1 MSLRRLL
8 LALSLLTLS
17 GCFATLPPA
26 PTPIP
31 PPPVALV
38 SRCAAPPDL
47 PDMATARDLAEWAVQ
62 WVGTAGCERAK
73 RTALIDAWPR

>member
-1 MSLRRLL
+1 MLLRRLL
-8 LALSLLTLS
+8 LVSSLLMLS
-17 GCFATLPPA
+17 ACSTVPPVA
-26 PTPIP
+26 PLVIP

-47 PDMATARDLAEWAVQ
+47 PDLATARDLAEWAVM

-73 RTALIDAWPR
+73 RAALIDAWPR

>member
-1 MSLRRLL
+1 MR
-8 LALSLLTLS
+8 
-17 GCFATLPPA
+17 FATLFLAVMLVGCASTSQHAPA
-26 PTPIP
+26 KID
-31 PPPVALV
+31 PPPVVLV